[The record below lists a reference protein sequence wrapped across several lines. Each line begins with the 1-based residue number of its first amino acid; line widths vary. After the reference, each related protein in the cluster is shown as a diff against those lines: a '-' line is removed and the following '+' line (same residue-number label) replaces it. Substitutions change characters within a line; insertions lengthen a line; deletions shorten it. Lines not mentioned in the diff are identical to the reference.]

1 MATRKHKTISKDK
14 IDIDSFNLEQRK
26 LLLY

>member
-14 IDIDSFNLEQRK
+14 IDIGNFNLEQRK
-26 LLLY
+26 LFVH